1 MSKRRGNNEG
11 SLYQRKDGL
20 WCAQVSLDGRRLT
33 KYAKTQKE
41 CRGWIKETIT
51 KIDGGLTFEAT
62 LITVER
68 FFELWLNGKEL
79 SRRPGTVE
87 NYRKITTSYILPKL
101 GQVRLQDITPNL
113 ITQLYLLLKEEGKG
127 ARSVQAV
134 HVILHCALKQAVRE
148 GLLGRNPVDAV
159 DRPRVEPTENQILT
173 EEQARQ
179 LLTVATASIYET
191 VFYLALVS
199 GMRKGELLGLK
210 WSDLDLAKGTIHVQ
224 RQLQCLNPGG
234 YVLVPP
240 KTKAGKRPI
249 KLGQGM
255 LGKLEKH
262 RKDQELLKAAAGD
275 KWQENNLIF
284 TSSIGTFMDQS
295 RISKEFKR
303 LLTKAGLPDLRFH
316 DLRHTSLSLLLEN
329 GTPVNTVQQRAGH
342 SKASVTVDI
351 YGHAMS
357 GSQNLA
363 ADTIDELVTPI
374 AVKLQ

>member
-1 MSKRRGNNEG
+1 MSRRRGNNEG

-20 WCAQVSLDGRRLT
+20 WCAQVSLEGRRLT

-41 CRGWIKETIT
+41 CRSWIKETIA

-62 LITVER
+62 LMTMER

-87 NYRKITTSYILPKL
+87 NYRKITSSYILPKI
-101 GQVRLQDITPNL
+101 GQMRLQDLTPTH

-159 DRPRVEPTENQILT
+159 DRPRVEQTETQILS

-179 LLTVATASIYET
+179 LLAIASGSLYET
-191 VFYLALVS
+191 VFCLALIS

-210 WSDLDLAKGTIHVQ
+210 WSDLDQTKGTILVQ
-224 RQLQCLNPGG
+224 RQLQLVKPEG
-234 YVLVPP
+234 YILVPP
-240 KTKAGKRPI
+240 KTKAGKRQI

-255 LGKLEKH
+255 LAKLENH
-262 RKDQELLKAAAGD
+262 RRNQEALKAAAGD
-275 KWQENNLIF
+275 KWKENNLIF
-284 TSSIGTFMDQS
+284 TSSIGTYMDQS
-295 RISKEFKR
+295 RVHKEFKR

-316 DLRHTSLSLLLEN
+316 DLRHTSLSFLLEN

-351 YGHAMS
+351 YGHAMA
-357 GSQNLA
+357 GSQNQA
-363 ADTIDELVTPI
+363 ADRIDELVTSI
-374 AVKLQ
+374 AV

>member
-1 MSKRRGNNEG
+1 MSRRRGNNEG

-20 WCAQVSLDGRRLT
+20 WCAQVSLEGRRLT

-41 CRGWIKETIT
+41 CRSWIKETIA

-62 LITVER
+62 LMTMER

-87 NYRKITTSYILPKL
+87 NYRKITSSYILPKI
-101 GQVRLQDITPNL
+101 GQMRLQDLTPTH

-159 DRPRVEPTENQILT
+159 DRPRVEQTETQILS

-179 LLTVATASIYET
+179 LLAIASGSLYET
-191 VFYLALVS
+191 VFCLALIS

-210 WSDLDLAKGTIHVQ
+210 WSDLDLTKGTILVQ
-224 RQLQCLNPGG
+224 RQLQLVKPEG
-234 YVLVPP
+234 YILVPP
-240 KTKAGKRPI
+240 KTKAGKRQI

-255 LGKLEKH
+255 LAKLENH
-262 RKDQELLKAAAGD
+262 RRNQEALKAAAGD
-275 KWQENNLIF
+275 KWKENNLIF
-284 TSSIGTFMDQS
+284 TSSIGTYMDQS
-295 RISKEFKR
+295 RVHKEFKR

-316 DLRHTSLSLLLEN
+316 DLRHTSLSFLLEN

-342 SKASVTVDI
+342 SKASVTIDI
-351 YGHAMS
+351 YGHALA
-357 GSQNLA
+357 GSQNQA
-363 ADTIDELVTPI
+363 ADRIDELVTSI
-374 AVKLQ
+374 AV

>member
-1 MSKRRGNNEG
+1 MARRRGNNEG
-11 SLYQRKDGL
+11 SLFQRKDGL
-20 WCAQVSLDGRRLT
+20 WCAQVSLEGRRLT

-41 CRGWIKETIT
+41 CRSWIKETIA

-62 LITVER
+62 LMTMER

-87 NYRKITTSYILPKL
+87 NYRKITNSYILPKI
-101 GQVRLQDITPNL
+101 GQMRLQDLTPTH

-159 DRPRVEPTENQILT
+159 DRPRVEQTETQILS
-173 EEQARQ
+173 EEQARR
-179 LLTVATASIYET
+179 LLAVASGSLYET
-191 VFYLALVS
+191 VFCLALIS

-210 WSDLDLAKGTIHVQ
+210 WSDLDQTKGTILVQ
-224 RQLQCLNPGG
+224 RQLQLIKPEG

-240 KTKAGKRPI
+240 KTKAGKRQI

-255 LGKLEKH
+255 LAKLENH
-262 RKDQELLKAAAGD
+262 RKNQETLKAAAGD
-275 KWQENNLIF
+275 KWKENNLIF
-284 TSSIGTFMDQS
+284 TSSIGTYMDQS
-295 RISKEFKR
+295 RVHKEFKR
-303 LLTKAGLPDLRFH
+303 LLTKAELPNLRFH
-316 DLRHTSLSLLLEN
+316 DLRHTSLSFLLEN

-357 GSQNLA
+357 GSQNQA
-363 ADTIDELVTPI
+363 ADRIDELVTSN
-374 AVKLQ
+374 AV

>member
-1 MSKRRGNNEG
+1 MSRRRGNNEG

-20 WCAQVSLDGRRLT
+20 WCAQVSLEGRGLT

-41 CRGWIKETIT
+41 CRGWIKETIA

-87 NYRKITTSYILPKL
+87 NYRKITNSYILPKL
-101 GQVRLQDITPNL
+101 GQMRLQDLTPTS

-148 GLLGRNPVDAV
+148 GLLSRNPVDAV
-159 DRPRVEPTENQILT
+159 DRPRVEQTENQILT

-179 LLTVATASIYET
+179 LLTAASASLYET

-210 WSDLDLAKGTIHVQ
+210 WSDLDLTKGTLHVQ
-224 RQLQCLNPGG
+224 RQLQCIKPDG

-255 LGKLEKH
+255 LAQLEKH
-262 RKDQELLKAAAGD
+262 RMNQELLKSAAGE

-295 RISKEFKR
+295 RVSKEFKR
-303 LLTKAGLPDLRFH
+303 LLAKANLPDLRFH

-351 YGHAMS
+351 YGHAMA
-357 GSQNLA
+357 GSQNQA
-363 ADTIDELVTPI
+363 ADRIDELVTPI

>member
-1 MSKRRGNNEG
+1 MARRRGNNEG

-33 KYAKTQKE
+33 KYAKTQRE
-41 CRGWIKETIT
+41 CRGWIKEMIA

-62 LITVER
+62 LMTMER

-87 NYRKITTSYILPKL
+87 NYRKVTSSYILPKI
-101 GQVRLQDITPNL
+101 GQMRLQDLTPTH

-159 DRPRVEPTENQILT
+159 DRPRVEQTETQILN

-179 LLTVATASIYET
+179 LLVIASGSLYET
-191 VFYLALVS
+191 VFCLALIS

-210 WSDLDLAKGTIHVQ
+210 WSDLDLKKGTILVQ
-224 RQLQCLNPGG
+224 RQLQLIKPEG
-234 YVLVPP
+234 YILVPP
-240 KTKAGKRPI
+240 KTKAGKRQI

-255 LGKLEKH
+255 LAKLENH
-262 RKDQELLKAAAGD
+262 RKNQEVLKAAAGD
-275 KWQENNLIF
+275 KWKENDLIF
-284 TSSIGTFMDQS
+284 TSSIGTYMDQS
-295 RISKEFKR
+295 RVHKEFKR

-316 DLRHTSLSLLLEN
+316 DLRHTSLSFLLEN

-342 SKASVTVDI
+342 SKASVTIDI
-351 YGHAMS
+351 YGHALA
-357 GSQNLA
+357 GSQNQA
-363 ADTIDELVTPI
+363 ADRIDELVNPI
-374 AVKLQ
+374 AV